1 MKRFVTLKDIAK
13 KSGYSV
19 ITVSRA
25 LNNKGYVSKEARKK
39 ILQVAKELNYVKNV
53 TASSLKYNKTKTV
66 GVVIVD
72 TQNPF
77 YSDILKGIEFAA
89 KKKDYQ
95 ILLMNTDRK
104 YEIEQKAIRTFL
116 ERRVDGLIITSTQS
130 NIDDLL
136 YLQEINFPTVLVEY
150 HDEKLNID
158 EVYIDD
164 LKGGYIATNHL
175 IEIGKKN
182 ILFFAGSSFKYAT
195 KMRCEGYKKAIK
207 EKSLKINTL
216 FSKEGYDEAYL
227 TFEKFWKDKNEDI
240 DGIFCYNDIFA
251 FAVLRFFEEI
261 NVKVPEE
268 VAVIG
273 YDDIVFSSIIGLSTV
288 KVDKFSMGEKAFEI
302 LYQRINKKRR
312 KKKEQIFDVELVV
325 RRTTKGVKI

>member
-25 LNNKGYVSKEARKK
+25 LNNKGYVSEKAKKK
-39 ILQVAKELNYVKNV
+39 ILEVAKELNYVKNV
-53 TASSLKYNKTKTV
+53 TASSLKYNKTKTI

-77 YSDILKGIEFAA
+77 YSDILKGIESAA
-89 KKKDYQ
+89 RKKDYQ
-95 ILLMNTDRK
+95 ILFMNTDRK
-104 YEIEQKAIRTFL
+104 YETEQKAIRTFL

-130 NIDDLL
+130 KIDDLL
-136 YLQEINFPTVLVEY
+136 YLQDISFPTVLVEF
-150 HDEKLNID
+150 HDEKLKLD

-164 LKGGYIATNHL
+164 FKGGYIATNHL

-182 ILFFAGSSFKYAT
+182 ILFFAGSSFKYASR
-195 KMRCEGYKKAIK
+195 MRCEGYKKAIQ
-207 EKSLKINTL
+207 ENNLKINTL
-216 FSKEGYDEAYL
+216 FSKEGFDEAYL
-227 TFEKFWKDKNEDI
+227 NFKKFWDNKDIDI

-251 FAVLRFFEEI
+251 FAVLKFFEEI

-273 YDDIVFSSIIGLSTV
+273 YDDIVFSSIIELSTI

-302 LYQRINKKRR
+302 LYKRINSKGKRT
-312 KKKEQIFDVELVV
+312 KKKESIFDVELVI
-325 RRTTKGVKI
+325 RRSTKG

>member
-25 LNNKGYVSKEARKK
+25 LNNKGYVSEKAKKK
-39 ILQVAKELNYVKNV
+39 ILEVAKELNYVKNV
-53 TASSLKYNKTKTV
+53 TASSLKYNKTKTI

-77 YSDILKGIEFAA
+77 YSDILKGIESAA
-89 KKKDYQ
+89 RKKDYQ
-95 ILLMNTDRK
+95 ILFMNTDRK
-104 YEIEQKAIRTFL
+104 YETEQKAIRTFL

-130 NIDDLL
+130 KIDDLL
-136 YLQEINFPTVLVEY
+136 YLQDINFPTVLVEF
-150 HDEKLNID
+150 HDEKLKLD

-164 LKGGYIATNHL
+164 FKGGYIATNHL

-182 ILFFAGSSFKYAT
+182 ILFFAGSSFKYASR
-195 KMRCEGYKKAIK
+195 MRCEGYKKAMK
-207 EKSLKINTL
+207 ENNLKINTL
-216 FSKEGYDEAYL
+216 FSKEGFDEAYL
-227 TFEKFWKDKNEDI
+227 NFKKFWNNKDIDI

-251 FAVLRFFEEI
+251 FAVLKFFEEI
-261 NVKVPEE
+261 NVKVPEK

-273 YDDIVFSSIIGLSTV
+273 YDDIVFSSIIGLSTI
-288 KVDKFSMGEKAFEI
+288 KVDKFSIGEKAFEI
-302 LYQRINKKRR
+302 LYKRINSKGKKT
-312 KKKEQIFDVELVV
+312 KKKESIFDVELVI
-325 RRTTKGVKI
+325 RRSTKG